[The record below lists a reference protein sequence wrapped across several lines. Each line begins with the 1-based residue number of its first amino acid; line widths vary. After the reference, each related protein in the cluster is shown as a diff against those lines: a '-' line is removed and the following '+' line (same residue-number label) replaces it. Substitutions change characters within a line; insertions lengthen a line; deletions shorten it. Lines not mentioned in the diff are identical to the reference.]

1 MKIRGV
7 AANNR
12 KRAFEV
18 RTYRGTYLLPYAQV
32 EPTPTPDERVRRVYV
47 DEELGREGFTYELES
62 GAEGSVHMDAVLEYN
77 DDPGHLADLMIYRLT
92 VEAQNR
98 LEDSPLSTREVARRL
113 GTSLS
118 QLYRLLD
125 PTNYRKSVRQM
136 ASLLYILGCDVEVR
150 VTDRKAGEPAV
161 QRLAS

>member
-1 MKIRGV
+1 
-7 AANNR
+7 
-12 KRAFEV
+12 
-18 RTYRGTYLLPYAQV
+18 
-32 EPTPTPDERVRRVYV
+32 VYV

-150 VTDRKAGEPAV
+150 VTDRKAGEPAA